1 MAKVRTYSLDA
12 LQKIRKE
19 LKKQE
24 QPKRHRELSTRA
36 AILELKSVLEEK
48 LAAGWTVVDLADSL
62 SEAGL
67 PIAPKTLKEY
77 LETDQDA
84 VPESRTQ
91 AAPRRTSG
99 KADSTSPAAEPAV
112 AKPGTEAAPAGF
124 VVMKEDE
131 L

>member
-1 MAKVRTYSLDA
+1 MAKVRTYSLDT

-36 AILELKSVLEEK
+36 AILELKPLLDEK
-48 LAAGWTVVDLADSL
+48 LAAGWTYTDLAESL
-62 SEAGL
+62 SESGL
-67 PIAPKTLKEY
+67 LIAPKTLKEY
-77 LETDQDA
+77 LESG
-84 VPESRTQ
+84 PES
-91 AAPRRTSG
+91 APESSDKEAPRRASVT
-99 KADSTSPAAEPAV
+99 AESAPRV
-112 AKPGTEAAPAGF
+112 DETGIAKTGTEAAPSGF

>member
-36 AILELKSVLEEK
+36 AILELKPVLEEK
-48 LAAGWTVVDLADSL
+48 LAAGWTWVDLAESL

-77 LETDQDA
+77 RETDHEPS
-84 VPESRTQ
+84 PESRAQ
-91 AAPRRTSG
+91 ATPRRTAG
-99 KADSTSPAAEPAV
+99 KAESTPRVDEPAV
-112 AKPGTEAAPAGF
+112 AKPGTEAAPAGC